1 MNPDNNKNI
10 ILLNIVD
17 TFADQH
23 LQVTVSIS
31 EEEFAHLKELGLKWD
46 NPWTLDDDPLVE
58 KLRDIASEYGND
70 TGINEGYW
78 ELESWEIVPGDH
90 D

>member
-31 EEEFAHLKELGLKWD
+31 EEEFAHLKELGIECD

-58 KLRDIASEYGND
+58 KLRGIASEYGND